1 MVSLSTE
8 KSKTNYSLAE
18 TAKAFLK
25 IKNTLRNSKI
35 NKNIIN

>member
-18 TAKAFLK
+18 TAKAFFENEK
-25 IKNTLRNSKI
+25 HIMKSKN
-35 NKNIIN
+35 